1 MTDPTQRIILG
12 LNNETFIY
20 LWPSQRQ
27 VLFEKVEVLDHKI
40 KGLLTADLQQI
51 RSRCECIETRAL
63 AALADHF
70 PGLIKELH
78 EQEIKERA

>member
-27 VLFEKVEVLDHKI
+27 ILFDKVEVLDHKI
-40 KGLLTADLQQI
+40 KGLLTADLQEI
-51 RSRCECIETRAL
+51 RALCDCIETRAL

-70 PGLIKELH
+70 PTLIKELH
-78 EQEIKERA
+78 QQEIRERA